1 MLKNTAVRL
10 IALVVAFEL
19 VVLVVP
25 GVEGNGTGSILISA
39 LVYMVINATAGRVLK
54 LVTAPLAILTLGL
67 SILAINMLVLLITE
81 ALVDS
86 LEIDGFGSF
95 LLASLFLSVVSF
107 LVNFVLTR
115 RPRSA
120 RRGRR

>member
-1 MLKNTAVRL
+1 MLRNTTARL
-10 IALVVAFEL
+10 IALAVGFALMVA
-19 VVLVVP
+19 VVP
-25 GVEGNGTGSILISA
+25 GVSGNGFGSILISA

-54 LVTAPLAILTLGL
+54 FVTAPLALLTLGL
-67 SILAINMLVLLITE
+67 SILAINLLVLMVTE

-86 LEIDGFGSF
+86 FDIDGVGSF
-95 LLASLFLSVVSF
+95 LLATVFLSIVSF

-115 RPRSA
+115 RRS